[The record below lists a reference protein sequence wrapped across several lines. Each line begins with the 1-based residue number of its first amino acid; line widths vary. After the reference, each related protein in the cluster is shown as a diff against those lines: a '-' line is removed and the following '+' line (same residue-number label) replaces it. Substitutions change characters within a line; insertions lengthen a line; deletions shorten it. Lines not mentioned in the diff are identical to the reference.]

1 MLSPAIYQT
10 YTLMT
15 QVKGQTYHKT
25 KEEQLQ
31 AEVENLYGILE
42 LFTYSTSHD
51 LRSPI
56 ATVEGLINLIEME
69 EDPSKVKH
77 YVSLIKQSVYKQ
89 DYLLQN
95 ITDLLKNERMPLK
108 NTLVDVRQ
116 LVEEVLSDLD
126 FLDPREEIEKII
138 YIAPQAPVC
147 LDRIRLKTILH
158 NLLSNALK
166 FQHTDKR
173 EKHVIV
179 GVESNPQHIILSIE
193 DNGIGIKNENREQ
206 VFDMFYRATSHNH
219 GAGLGLYIARRTV
232 QKMGGNIRFCERQQR
247 GIRVLIELP
256 NQLF

>member
-10 YTLMT
+10 STLMT
-15 QVKGQTYHKT
+15 QVKGQTYRKT

-116 LVEEVLSDLD
+116 LVEEVLFDLD
-126 FLDPREEIEKII
+126 FLDPQEEIEKII

-179 GVESNPQHIILSIE
+179 GIESNQQHIILSIE
-193 DNGIGIKNENREQ
+193 DNGIGIKTENREQ

-232 QKMGGNIRFCERQQR
+232 QKMGGHIRFCERQQR

>member
-1 MLSPAIYQT
+1 MLSSAIYQT
-10 YTLMT
+10 SKFMT
-15 QVKGQTYHKT
+15 QAKGQTYYANR
-25 KEEQLQ
+25 EEQLQ
-31 AEVENLYGILE
+31 AEVENLYNILE

-69 EDPSKVKH
+69 EEPGKVKH
-77 YVSLIKQSVYKQ
+77 YVSLIKQSIYKQ

-95 ITDLLKNERMPLK
+95 ITDLLKNERLPLK
-108 NTLVDVRQ
+108 NSLVDVRQ

-173 EKHVIV
+173 EKHVIISI
-179 GVESNPQHIILSIE
+179 ESNSQNVSLSIE
-193 DNGIGIKNENREQ
+193 DNGIGIKNESRQQ
-206 VFDMFYRATSHNH
+206 VFEMFYRATSHNH
-219 GAGLGLYIARRTV
+219 GAGLGLYIAKRTV
-232 QKMGGNIRFCERQQR
+232 HKMGGTISFCEKQHR
-247 GIRVLIELP
+247 GIKVLIELP
-256 NQLF
+256 NHLF